1 MNRHLLYVKVIKT
14 ALLVST
20 IFLADIIHAD
30 EYNSEKIINDVVNK
44 YVTDAVMEPSLPA
57 VLDRDMWKDGSL
69 EKRRQM
75 ARKLFPY
82 EECINLDI
90 DSNATSRYSYFNVF
104 DTAVEGSAAKDIAD
118 NNPQFSLKKYLADQR
133 TGLELYFK
141 WADQEAMIKTIED
154 IEDNLPAGL
163 LTHYSDRTLKA
174 ARTYSD
180 YALTL
185 TPVFQKE
192 KVNGLKVACDAV
204 LKKLVKDDFSN
215 GGLDYRIYLTDG
227 GSGRGILL
235 DDLAARILNQ
245 QIDEA
250 IKNKDIDK
258 AIKLWLSLVEFSIVS
273 LINPLETTQRYI
285 DFIHQFSLDEKIYFE
300 KLIHS
305 INSVEIDQ
313 TDQESVAAKKAALS
327 AIDKK
332 LLWRSN
338 IPRFSKNTERLDC
351 YLHHQCVITQAI
363 QITGQATLLGNSAVK

>member
-1 MNRHLLYVKVIKT
+1 MNKYLLIVGL
-14 ALLVST
+14 LLVSMVNIT
-20 IFLADIIHAD
+20 YAD
-30 EYNSEKIINDVVNK
+30 EYNSDKIINDVVNK
-44 YVTDAVMEPSLPA
+44 YVMDAVMEPSLPA
-57 VLDRDMWKDGSL
+57 VLERDMWKDESL

-90 DSNATSRYSYFNVF
+90 DPNANSRYSYFNVF

-141 WADQEAMIKTIED
+141 WADQKAMVKTIED
-154 IEDNLPAGL
+154 IEVNLPAGL

-174 ARTYSD
+174 ARAYSD

-204 LKKLVKDDFSN
+204 LKKLVKDGFSN

-285 DFIHQFSLDEKIYFE
+285 DFIHQFRLDEKIYFG

-327 AIDKK
+327 VIDKK
-332 LLWRSN
+332 LSWRSN
-338 IPRFSKNTERLDC
+338 IPHFSKNTERLDC

-363 QITGQATLLGNSAVK
+363 QITGQATFLGNSATK

>member
-1 MNRHLLYVKVIKT
+1 MDLLLFSVVMANVVY
-14 ALLVST
+14 
-20 IFLADIIHAD
+20 AD
-30 EYNSEKIINDVVNK
+30 EYNSDKIINDVVNR
-44 YVTDAVMEPSLPA
+44 YVMDAVMEPSLPA
-57 VLDRDMWKDGSL
+57 VLDRDMWKEGSL
-69 EKRRQM
+69 EKRRQI

-82 EECINLDI
+82 EECINLNV

-133 TGLELYFK
+133 TALELYFK
-141 WADQEAMIKTIED
+141 WADQNAMVKTIENM
-154 IEDNLPAGL
+154 EVNLPAGL

-174 ARTYSD
+174 AKTYSN

-185 TPVFQKE
+185 TPVFKTE
-192 KVNGLKVACDAV
+192 KVNGLKFACDAV
-204 LKKLVKDDFSN
+204 LDKLVKDHFPN

-235 DDLAARILNQ
+235 DDLAARILDQ
-245 QIDEA
+245 KIDEA

-258 AIKLWLSLVEFSIVS
+258 AIKLWLSLVEFSVVS

-300 KLIHS
+300 KLLHS

-313 TDQESVAAKKAALS
+313 TDQESVEAKKMALS
-327 AIDKK
+327 VIDKT
-332 LLWRSN
+332 LSWRSN
-338 IPRFSKNTERLDC
+338 IPHFSKNKERLDC
-351 YLHHQCVITQAI
+351 YLHNQCVITQAI
-363 QITGQATLLGNSAVK
+363 KITGQATFLGSSAVK